1 MKLHIEN
8 IAKIEKADIKIDG
21 ITVLAGENST
31 GKSTVSKVLYC
42 IYETFYNLES
52 KIIREKKSSLSNL
65 LERNLRRKVSASVE
79 DEELEFSSYI
89 SLSDLREITDMIMAI
104 SKNLPSEEYTK
115 NIKACLEKSD
125 YIFEDFNLLIERIQ
139 RINAMTEKQ
148 VNGALMN
155 RCMNLEFNSQFLP
168 LFSESDKNKETI
180 IDLTIKDD
188 HITMIYN
195 KFDKTFDVKNYVPIT
210 YEVIYLDN
218 PYLIDALDKQSIYRN
233 RRYNRNVISHENK
246 MRNLIARESVNPK
259 VSIFDEILD
268 NETFKIFED
277 KLQELLNGDFVDFEE
292 QLRFKENGIDE
303 PVRVSNLSMGS
314 KSLAIILKLI
324 KSGYIMDKGIIILD
338 EPEIHL
344 HPKWQL
350 YFAEILVMMQKELNL
365 HILINTHSPYFINA
379 LEVYS
384 IEYDTAS
391 KYSYYLASLNNN
403 KALFED
409 VTSNTQKIYK
419 LLAEPLRKLNDMMY
433 DYRRN
438 AKNG

>member
-1 MKLHIEN
+1 M
-8 IAKIEKADIKIDG
+8 
-21 ITVLAGENST
+21 
-31 GKSTVSKVLYC
+31 
-42 IYETFYNLES
+42 
-52 KIIREKKSSLSNL
+52 
-65 LERNLRRKVSASVE
+65 
-79 DEELEFSSYI
+79 
-89 SLSDLREITDMIMAI
+89 
-104 SKNLPSEEYTK
+104 
-115 NIKACLEKSD
+115 
-125 YIFEDFNLLIERIQ
+125 
-139 RINAMTEKQ
+139 
-148 VNGALMN
+148 
-155 RCMNLEFNSQFLP
+155 
-168 LFSESDKNKETI
+168 
-180 IDLTIKDD
+180 
-188 HITMIYN
+188 
-195 KFDKTFDVKNYVPIT
+195 
-210 YEVIYLDN
+210 
-218 PYLIDALDKQSIYRN
+218 
-233 RRYNRNVISHENK
+233 
-246 MRNLIARESVNPK
+246 
-259 VSIFDEILD
+259 
-268 NETFKIFED
+268 
-277 KLQELLNGDFVDFEE
+277 NGDFVDFEE

>member
-1 MKLHIEN
+1 MLYLYYSERRVDMKLHIEN

-89 SLSDLREITDMIMAI
+89 SLSDLLEITDMIMAI

-195 KFDKTFDVKNYVPIT
+195 KFDKTFDVKNM
-210 YEVIYLDN
+210 
-218 PYLIDALDKQSIYRN
+218 PYIQQL
-233 RRYNRNVISHENK
+233 
-246 MRNLIARESVNPK
+246 
-259 VSIFDEILD
+259 
-268 NETFKIFED
+268 ED
-277 KLQELLNGDFVDFEE
+277 
-292 QLRFKENGIDE
+292 
-303 PVRVSNLSMGS
+303 
-314 KSLAIILKLI
+314 SL
-324 KSGYIMDKGIIILD
+324 
-338 EPEIHL
+338 
-344 HPKWQL
+344 
-350 YFAEILVMMQKELNL
+350 
-365 HILINTHSPYFINA
+365 
-379 LEVYS
+379 
-384 IEYDTAS
+384 
-391 KYSYYLASLNNN
+391 
-403 KALFED
+403 
-409 VTSNTQKIYK
+409 
-419 LLAEPLRKLNDMMY
+419 
-433 DYRRN
+433 
-438 AKNG
+438 

>member
-89 SLSDLREITDMIMAI
+89 SLSDLLEITDMIMAI

-218 PYLIDALDKQSIYRN
+218 PYLIDALD
-233 RRYNRNVISHENK
+233 
-246 MRNLIARESVNPK
+246 
-259 VSIFDEILD
+259 
-268 NETFKIFED
+268 
-277 KLQELLNGDFVDFEE
+277 
-292 QLRFKENGIDE
+292 
-303 PVRVSNLSMGS
+303 
-314 KSLAIILKLI
+314 
-324 KSGYIMDKGIIILD
+324 
-338 EPEIHL
+338 
-344 HPKWQL
+344 
-350 YFAEILVMMQKELNL
+350 
-365 HILINTHSPYFINA
+365 
-379 LEVYS
+379 
-384 IEYDTAS
+384 
-391 KYSYYLASLNNN
+391 
-403 KALFED
+403 
-409 VTSNTQKIYK
+409 
-419 LLAEPLRKLNDMMY
+419 
-433 DYRRN
+433 
-438 AKNG
+438 